1 MEIDP
6 RQKIIEEMN
15 EILRSRESESISSYL
30 LVRDLYQRHYN
41 MPELDPLRHEICLC
55 LIFGL
60 NQAAI
65 TLTNHLLETFL
76 KLVLIYDHTNKN
88 IDKSKPKEGIKSL
101 VNEFS
106 EGIAMYND
114 KDLDFT
120 INRACTV
127 GLISK
132 DQKKELHAFRE
143 NFRNAYSHSDKR
155 KLFGDSEV
163 PVQAMRV
170 EGDSIVTDPES
181 VEKVF
186 DLPIFHGVV
195 QHFQAKANA
204 GPYFRY
210 LDGVIRETLLKM
222 FPSIN
227 DMRLGK

>member
-1 MEIDP
+1 MENDVKH
-6 RQKIIEEMN
+6 KIIDEMN
-15 EILRSRESESISSYL
+15 EILRSRKNELISNYP
-30 LVRDLYQRHYN
+30 LVRDHYQRHYN
-41 MPELDPLRHEICLC
+41 MPELDPLRHEVCLC
-55 LIFGL
+55 LIFGF

-88 IDKSKPKEGIKSL
+88 IDKSKPKNGVKSL
-101 VNEFS
+101 VNDFS

-127 GLISK
+127 RLITK
-132 DQKKELHAFRE
+132 DQKKQLHAFRE

-163 PVQAMRV
+163 PVQKLQI
-170 EGDSIVTDPES
+170 EGDTIVTDPES
-181 VEKVF
+181 MEKVF

-195 QHFQAKANA
+195 QHYHAKANA
-204 GPYFRY
+204 APYFCY

-227 DMRLGK
+227 DIRLGK